1 LSNVTGSTAKA
12 TVIALSV
19 IACGGLS
26 GTSAASTEL
35 EGEASVTAEIDDLT
49 ESIITPNTTVQP
61 TDLAQSTNSRRPN
74 INRRFRSSVFDP
86 AGVIRIASGEGGF
99 DAEID
104 GGDRFGRDH
113 DRAGDINGDG
123 VIDLVIGARSD
134 DDGAT
139 DAGAAYILFMNAD
152 GTVGSHQ
159 KISAL
164 EGGFTDTLVEGN
176 FFGYG
181 VAGIGD
187 FDEDGIPDVA
197 VSAPNAAN
205 QAIYILHLRRN
216 GTVKSMTKTS
226 GINAQG
232 LSAMGDLDGDGRID
246 LAAAEPNAADGGA
259 IHILFFN
266 RDSEL
271 KADETVTISSTE
283 GGFGLGLSEGDQFG
297 GRESAPLG
305 DIDNDGTIEIAVG
318 AFQSDGGTGAIWI
331 LSLDPLSFNV
341 LSKRKIAPGLAG
353 FNELVST
360 DENPNGTSGGQFGHA
375 MAAVGD
381 LNNDGVTDL
390 ITGANQNNEGYGYIL
405 YLNADKT
412 VKTFT
417 RINNLEGGFD
427 LTLEADERFSR
438 SISVINDDIQNGS
451 ITVNMGGGAGVSGS
465 IYQLEFESCGFAQP
479 RGDAFWSDGTTFFS
493 NWSHEQQLVTGPLSL
508 EQCALVA
515 FENNAPNITHKE
527 SDGRCI
533 VKDNDAILTV
543 STEGSTAYIRTCQ
556 QPE

>member
-1 LSNVTGSTAKA
+1 LSNVTRSTAKA
-12 TVIALSV
+12 TVIALTV

-26 GTSAASTEL
+26 GASAASTEL
-35 EGEASVTAEIDDLT
+35 EGEASITAEIDDVT

-104 GGDRFGRDH
+104 SGDRFGRDH

-164 EGGFTDTLVEGN
+164 DGGFTDTLVEGN

-205 QAIYILHLRRN
+205 QAIYILHLQRD
-216 GTVKSMTKTS
+216 GTVKSMTKTT

-232 LSAMGDLDGDGRID
+232 LSAMGDLNGDGRID
-246 LAAAEPNAADGGA
+246 LVAPEPNTTDGGA
-259 IHILFFN
+259 IRILFFN
-266 RDSEL
+266 SDSEL
-271 KADETVTISSTE
+271 NADQTVTISSTE
-283 GGFGLGLSEGDQFG
+283 GGFGDGLSPGDQFG

-375 MAAVGD
+375 MAA
-381 LNNDGVTDL
+381 
-390 ITGANQNNEGYGYIL
+390 
-405 YLNADKT
+405 DKT

-451 ITVNMGGGAGVSGS
+451 ITVNMGGGAGVSGA

-533 VKDNDAILTV
+533 VKDDDAILTV

-556 QPE
+556 QPD